1 VELLIMNVPM
11 TKKGYEAL
19 QAELTRLRREERP
32 KVIQAITEAREH
44 GDLKEN
50 AEYKAAKEHQQFID
64 TRMAELEHKLGSAQV
79 VEISTGVSETVVFGV
94 TVSLLNMESQE
105 GKRYTLVGEDEA
117 DIKNGSIS
125 VQSPIGRALIG
136 HRVGDIVEVH
146 RPAGMIEYEIQSICF
161 KESF

>member
-1 VELLIMNVPM
+1 MKVPM

-79 VEISTGVSETVVFGV
+79 VEIAGGESETVVFGV
-94 TVSLLNMESQE
+94 TVTLLNMETQE
-105 GKRYTLVGEDEA
+105 EKQYTLVGQDEA
-117 DIKNGSIS
+117 DLKDGSIS

-161 KESF
+161 KEPS

>member
-1 VELLIMNVPM
+1 MKIPM

-19 QAELTRLRREERP
+19 QEELVRLRREERP

-44 GDLKEN
+44 GDLREN

-64 TRMAELEHKLGSAQV
+64 TRMAEIEHKLSNAQV
-79 VEISTGVSETVVFGV
+79 VEISKGEADKIVFGV
-94 TVSLLNMESQE
+94 TVTLLDMESGQE
-105 GKRYTLVGEDEA
+105 KRYTLVGQEEA
-117 DIKNGSIS
+117 DLSKGSIS

-146 RPAGMIEYEIQSICF
+146 RPAGMVEYEVQSIIF
-161 KESF
+161 EET

>member
-1 VELLIMNVPM
+1 MKIPM
-11 TKKGYEAL
+11 TKKGYDAL
-19 QAELTRLRREERP
+19 QDELTRLRREERP

-64 TRMAELEHKLGSAQV
+64 TRMAEIEHKLGSAQV
-79 VEISTGVSETVVFGV
+79 VEIASGDSETVVFGV
-94 TVSLLNMESQE
+94 TVSLLNMETQE
-105 GKRYTLVGEDEA
+105 EKRYTLVGQDEA
-117 DIKNGSIS
+117 DLKNGSIS

-161 KESF
+161 EEQS

>member
-1 VELLIMNVPM
+1 MKVPM

-19 QAELTRLRREERP
+19 QAELTRLRRDERP

-64 TRMAELEHKLGSAQV
+64 TRMGELEYKLGSAQV
-79 VEISTGVSETVVFGV
+79 VEISSGTSAAVVFGV
-94 TVSLLNMESQE
+94 TVTLLNMETQE
-105 GKRYTLVGEDEA
+105 EKKYTLVGEDEA

-161 KESF
+161 EDPL

>member
-1 VELLIMNVPM
+1 MNIPM

-64 TRMAELEHKLGSAQV
+64 TRMAELEHKLSHAQV
-79 VEISTGVSETVVFGV
+79 VEPPTGDGDTVVFGA

-105 GKRYTLVGEDEA
+105 EKRYTLVGQDEA
-117 DIKNGSIS
+117 DLKNGSIS

-136 HRVGDIVEVH
+136 HRVGDIVEVQ
-146 RPAGMIEYEIQSICF
+146 RPAGAIEYEIQSIYF
-161 KESF
+161 EASP

>member
-1 VELLIMNVPM
+1 MKIPM
-11 TKKGYEAL
+11 TKKGYDAL

-64 TRMAELEHKLGSAQV
+64 TRMAELEHKLSSAQV
-79 VEISTGVSETVVFGV
+79 VEISGGESETVVFGT
-94 TVSLLNMESQE
+94 TVALLNMETQE
-105 GKRYTLVGEDEA
+105 EKRYTLVGQDEA
-117 DIKNGSIS
+117 DLKNGSIS

-146 RPAGMIEYEIQSICF
+146 RPAGMIEYEVQSI
-161 KESF
+161 SFEEQD

>member
-1 VELLIMNVPM
+1 MNIPM

-64 TRMAELEHKLGSAQV
+64 TRMAELEYKLGSAQV
-79 VEISTGVSETVVFGV
+79 VEITSGDSETVVFGV
-94 TVSLLNMESQE
+94 TVTLLNMETE
-105 GKRYTLVGEDEA
+105 EEKRYTLVGQEEA
-117 DIKNGSIS
+117 DLKNGSIS

-136 HRVGDIVEVH
+136 HRVGDIVKVH
-146 RPAGMIEYEIQSICF
+146 RPAGAIEYEIQSICF
-161 KESF
+161 EEPE

>member
-1 VELLIMNVPM
+1 MNVPM

-64 TRMAELEHKLGSAQV
+64 TRMAELEYKLGSAQI
-79 VEISTGVSETVVFGV
+79 VEISSGESETVVFGV

-105 GKRYTLVGEDEA
+105 GKQYTLVGEDEA

-146 RPAGMIEYEIQSICF
+146 RPAGMIEYEIQSIDF
-161 KESF
+161 KESS

>member
-1 VELLIMNVPM
+1 MKVPM

-79 VEISTGVSETVVFGV
+79 VEISSGECETVVFGV
-94 TVSLLNMESQE
+94 TVSLINMESQE
-105 GKRYTLVGEDEA
+105 GKRYTLVGQDEA

-146 RPAGMIEYEIQSICF
+146 RPAGVIEYEIQSICF
-161 KESF
+161 EEPL

>member
-1 VELLIMNVPM
+1 MNVPM

-64 TRMAELEHKLGSAQV
+64 TRMAELEYKLGSAQV
-79 VEISTGVSETVVFGV
+79 VEISTGESEIVVFGV

-161 KESF
+161 KESS

>member
-1 VELLIMNVPM
+1 MKVPM

-64 TRMAELEHKLGSAQV
+64 TRMAELEYKLGSAQV
-79 VEISTGVSETVVFGV
+79 VDISSGESETVVFGA

-105 GKRYTLVGEDEA
+105 GKQYTLVGEDEA
-117 DIKNGSIS
+117 DIKKGSIS

-161 KESF
+161 KEST